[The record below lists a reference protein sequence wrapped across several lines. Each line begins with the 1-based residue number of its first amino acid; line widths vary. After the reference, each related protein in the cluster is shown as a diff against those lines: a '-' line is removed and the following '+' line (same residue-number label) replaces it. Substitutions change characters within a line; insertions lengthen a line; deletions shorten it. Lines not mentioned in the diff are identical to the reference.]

1 MEHGIGKSHLA
12 MSIVKEVKKKG
23 YTALFI
29 DVTELITAYRDAC
42 YKNIRRYRETI
53 RSAY

>member
-1 MEHGIGKSHLA
+1 

-29 DVTELITAYRDAC
+29 DVTELITAYRDT
-42 YKNIRRYRETI
+42 YTKHQTLQRNNSINLLKT
-53 RSAY
+53 